1 MYLIGLIPLILALVV
16 LLKDARKKRRF
27 VLNILILGNLIFFYS
42 PLILALFNTPYGE
55 SMWNENSGGGAYFW
69 LYYWVIPIY
78 IPVQLIL
85 TILRLVFW
93 AKS

>member
-1 MYLIGLIPLILALVV
+1 MYLMGLIPLILALVV

-55 SMWNENSGGGAYFW
+55 SMWNENSNYDHAGQ
-69 LYYWVIPIY
+69 IS
-78 IPVQLIL
+78 L
-85 TILRLVFW
+85 TLSRGKVFTP
-93 AKS
+93 KII